1 MATGYTHNIKDGILV
16 SPKQFILQC
25 ARAFG
30 ACVEQRDDDP
40 NDPPKYTEHRYYPE
54 QLEKTTK
61 KLIRFKKMSKKAFE
75 KLRKKQLEQSLINH
89 YESLVDSLVSKARYD
104 KMLTQI
110 NKWVPPTSDHHG
122 LKDFMQQQLNDSIK
136 WDCNV
141 PYSLDKIKEIKNEI
155 ENYNVESDRVAEI
168 VEIQRMIQYYSEE
181 TEKEQ
186 NRNKAKKDWINKL
199 YESVEGLK

>member
-1 MATGYTHNIKDGILV
+1 MATGYTLNVKDGTLV

-40 NDPPKYTEHRYYPE
+40 NDPPKYTEHNYYPK
-54 QLEKTTK
+54 QLEATTK

-75 KLRKKQLEQSLINH
+75 KKRKKELKQSLIND
-89 YESLVDSLVSKARYD
+89 YESLVDSLESKARYD
-104 KMLTQI
+104 KMLQKI

-122 LKDFMQQQLNDSIK
+122 LKDFMQQQLTDSIQ
-136 WDCNV
+136 WDCDV
-141 PYSLDKIKEIKNEI
+141 TYYMDKIRALKNKI
-155 ENYNVESDRVAEI
+155 ENYDVESDRAEEI
-168 VEIQRMIQYYSEE
+168 AEIQRMIGYYTEE
-181 TEKEQ
+181 AEKEKTGNQ
-186 NRNKAKKDWINKL
+186 SKKDWITKL